1 MNTDKLNNVFTHN
14 VRDKYQQP
22 LNVNDIVVYCY
33 DNDLTEGVI
42 LKILENNKLL
52 LHNCN
57 RLVNSSQVIC
67 INDIYKNK
75 SLNTTNIVNNYNS
88 QLSENN
94 IIYVFYSIYNDEDGL
109 IFFKPK
115 YKSDISFIMDYQKL
129 LDKYPDIINIQ
140 IRQLPYYRSVFEYNY
155 TEYLNVNKIL
165 NLYDIENINYDIFI
179 PIVITDKIYDGISI
193 NKVDSYRINIKFNKN
208 IWFNKLKF
216 PIEYNTFIPID
227 FNLTLDN
234 KISLELRNNSI
245 INPLSKSKNN
255 YLSIFNFYELL
266 RVFWNQIIPHI
277 LKKFDSID
285 KGDQTVFNCYH
296 QLNQL
301 KFKQKYIKI

>member
-14 VRDKYQQP
+14 VRDKYQQ
-22 LNVNDIVVYCY
+22 LLDVNDIVIYCY
-33 DNDLTEGVI
+33 NNDLTEGVI

-75 SLNTTNIVNNYNS
+75 SLNTTNIVNNYNL

-109 IFFKPK
+109 IFFKPEHK
-115 YKSDISFIMDYQKL
+115 NDIGFITDYQKI
-129 LDKYPDIINIQ
+129 LDKYPEIINIQ
-140 IRQLPYYRSVFEYNY
+140 IRQLPYYSSIFEYDY
-155 TEYLNVNKIL
+155 EEYINVNEIL
-165 NLYDIENINYDIFI
+165 NSYAIKNNYDIFI
-179 PIVITDKIYDGISI
+179 PCIITDKMYDGISI
-193 NKVDSYRINIKFNKN
+193 NKGESYKINIKFNKN

-227 FNLTLDN
+227 FNLILDN
-234 KISLELRNNSI
+234 KMSLELGNNSI
-245 INPLSKSKNN
+245 TNPLSKSKNN
-255 YLSIFNFYELL
+255 HLSIFNFYELL
-266 RVFWNQIIPHI
+266 RVFWNQMVPHI
-277 LKKFDSID
+277 LEKFDCID
-285 KGDQTVFNCYH
+285 KDYQAVFNCYH

-301 KFKQKYIKI
+301 KFKQKYVKI